1 MLQGSFPG
9 ITTERREV
17 VIPYQRPLPKPLPQR
32 EGLSSSN
39 INKDYSG
46 FARCDRNSIMINET
60 IDNARYRVQKIKLKT
75 EQEEKP
81 PILGNIRYLFTD
93 RQRIDRNIIKLF
105 YNISIIVLEKSKL
118 SKKEVLFI
126 SLIG

>member
-1 MLQGSFPG
+1 
-9 ITTERREV
+9 
-17 VIPYQRPLPKPLPQR
+17 
-32 EGLSSSN
+32 
-39 INKDYSG
+39 
-46 FARCDRNSIMINET
+46 MINET

-126 SLIG
+126 SLIR